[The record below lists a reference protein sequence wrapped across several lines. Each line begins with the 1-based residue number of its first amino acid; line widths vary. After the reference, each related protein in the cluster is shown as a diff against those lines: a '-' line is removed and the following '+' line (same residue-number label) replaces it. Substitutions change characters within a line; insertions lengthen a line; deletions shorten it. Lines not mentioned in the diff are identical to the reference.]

1 MAKRPTIKK
10 PIPLTSPT
18 LPKNGSDPVMGGID
32 LPKFSAEM
40 QAEVSP
46 EAAPLWNFVL
56 KHAKHITMAVVACV
70 AVILAVAGWQWYA
83 ETQLQKSRN
92 ALGQALSLQDPARRV
107 EALEAFLK
115 DAPSELIL
123 ATDLEIAAASVAM
136 QDYPRAAAA
145 YARVAEREGDSP
157 LGFTARLNRAQV
169 LMHNG
174 EYALARSEF
183 QALVSKAPAQLLSVM
198 NQQVAEAA
206 EAAGDKAG
214 AVAAYEAAISALP
227 PTDNETVQFFRA
239 RIAELKK

>member
-1 MAKRPTIKK
+1 MAKRPTIKR
-10 PIPLTSPT
+10 PVPLTSPT
-18 LPKNGSDPVMGGID
+18 LQQNGSDPVMGGIN

-56 KHAKHITMAVVACV
+56 GHAKHITVGVLACV

-83 ETQLQKSRN
+83 EGQLQKSRN
-92 ALGQALSLQDPARRV
+92 ALGQAISLQDPARRV
-107 EALEAFLK
+107 EALENFLK

-123 ATDLEIAAASVAM
+123 AAELEIAAASVAL
-136 QDYPRAAAA
+136 QDYPRAAVA
-145 YARVAEREGDSP
+145 YAKVAEREGDSP

-174 EYALARSEF
+174 EYAQAQNEF
-183 QALVSKAPAQLLSVM
+183 QAMVSKVPAQLLPVM
-198 NQQVAEAA
+198 NQQLAEAA
-206 EAAGDKAG
+206 EAAGDKVG
-214 AVAAYEAAISALP
+214 AVAAYEAAIKALP
-227 PTDNETVQFFRA
+227 PTDNETVLFFRA